1 MAAGCSLNDPRCL
14 NDPRGCVEK
23 PTIWW
28 KESAPTRP
36 PEAVAA
42 AAVVVVL
49 STADVGGLPCT
60 KGV

>member
-1 MAAGCSLNDPRCL
+1 MIPG
-14 NDPRGCVEK
+14 VEK
-23 PTIWW
+23 STIWW